1 MKKLNI
7 FCLTIILLISSFRV
21 SVFAQPQSETAN
33 ETHPQF
39 QVNASYGIDSEI
51 TLLGND
57 RLVKN
62 LRSAIV
68 FEANSNTLMYAWNAD
83 TQLFPASFVKI
94 ITALVAIEKGNL
106 ADIVTVSADAIASV
120 PHDAVSAELVAG
132 EEISLENLL
141 YCLLLGSANDAAVV
155 IAEHI
160 SGTEAA
166 FVDLLNSYAIEL
178 GCKDT
183 HFVNAHGLHS
193 QQQYTTARDSARI
206 LAAAIKNEDFYRI
219 FTATKHT
226 IGETNKTPLRNL
238 LSGNLLM
245 DPNSKLYY
253 DSRVVGGRTGVTEDG
268 RRCLAA
274 VAENN
279 GMQLITV
286 VMGADSVY
294 QEDGYS
300 AVSIGGYQETT
311 ALLNAGLTGFKTAQ
325 ILYTGQILRQFHVEN
340 GNNDLLVGT
349 NESITTIL
357 PENATLA
364 DLTFQYHDIHFTA
377 PVEKGKKVS
386 VLEVWHQNMCVARVD
401 LLAMNAV
408 PIKQVAN
415 SDTDNSSSG
424 LPTVIVILL
433 IIMLLS
439 AAGLFTIRFYSKI
452 KFMLANKHSKQYRRS
467 RRRSR

>member
-253 DSRVVGGRTGVTEDG
+253 DSRVVGGRTGVQKM
-268 RRCLAA
+268 AA
-274 VAENN
+274 DV
-279 GMQLITV
+279 
-286 VMGADSVY
+286 
-294 QEDGYS
+294 
-300 AVSIGGYQETT
+300 
-311 ALLNAGLTGFKTAQ
+311 
-325 ILYTGQILRQFHVEN
+325 
-340 GNNDLLVGT
+340 
-349 NESITTIL
+349 
-357 PENATLA
+357 
-364 DLTFQYHDIHFTA
+364 
-377 PVEKGKKVS
+377 
-386 VLEVWHQNMCVARVD
+386 
-401 LLAMNAV
+401 
-408 PIKQVAN
+408 
-415 SDTDNSSSG
+415 
-424 LPTVIVILL
+424 
-433 IIMLLS
+433 
-439 AAGLFTIRFYSKI
+439 
-452 KFMLANKHSKQYRRS
+452 
-467 RRRSR
+467 